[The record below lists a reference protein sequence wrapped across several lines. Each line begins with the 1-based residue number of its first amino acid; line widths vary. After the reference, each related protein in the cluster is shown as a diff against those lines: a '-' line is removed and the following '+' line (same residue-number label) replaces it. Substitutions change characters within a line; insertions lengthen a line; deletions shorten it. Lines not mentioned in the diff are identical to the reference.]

1 MIENSFPVDA
11 LAISRAMD
19 VPPRR
24 GEVLFPYKSKYAPPP
39 DEPAAKRPRPASAAD
54 ETTTGSYL

>member
-1 MIENSFPVDA
+1 MIKKPLVA
-11 LAISRAMD
+11 VLAPAKRIF

-24 GEVLFPYKSKYAPPP
+24 GEVLFPYKGKYAPPP
-39 DEPAAKRPRPASAAD
+39 DEPAAKRPRPASAVD